1 MAQLT
6 MLIYF
11 LVWIGLV
18 ISLILL
24 AVRMV
29 RAVEEI
35 ANRSGVTT
43 RILEDI
49 ARQIKKPDSNQ

>member
-1 MAQLT
+1 MEL
-6 MLIYF
+6 LVL
-11 LVWIGLV
+11 LVWLGVAIFYIMMAIRL
-18 ISLILL
+18 
-24 AVRMV
+24 V